1 MKLDAQVVSMVIENM
16 IFEDLVMVVEL

>member
-1 MKLDAQVVSMVIENM
+1 MKPDAQVVYLGMENM